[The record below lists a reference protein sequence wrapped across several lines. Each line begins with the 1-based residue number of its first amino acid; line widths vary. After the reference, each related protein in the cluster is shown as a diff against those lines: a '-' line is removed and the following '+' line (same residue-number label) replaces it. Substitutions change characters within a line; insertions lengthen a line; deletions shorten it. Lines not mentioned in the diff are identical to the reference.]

1 MGCQEYSGWNG
12 FYFNLILILSCAGF
26 CVLERKIFPLWLVHH
41 LQRICLPL
49 LLSYMLSFPWKHAF
63 SHNFTI
69 VELSSTSILW
79 NFIIRLI
86 WKKPKTLSLVAE
98 LIPFLSPDSSAVE
111 NMFASIG
118 KSREKNVSLITV
130 IMTIY
135 VLAIVFLFVT
145 LLLTLSDYSYS
156 LHINQIYIVM
166 CILNLLYCLRSQVML
181 LCDCCNRKRAWFFPS
196 VLEEPC

>member
-1 MGCQEYSGWNG
+1 
-12 FYFNLILILSCAGF
+12 
-26 CVLERKIFPLWLVHH
+26 
-41 LQRICLPL
+41 
-49 LLSYMLSFPWKHAF
+49 MLSFPWKHAF

-145 LLLTLSDYSYS
+145 LLLTLSDYSGS

-166 CILNLLYCLRSQVML
+166 CILNLLYCLPSQVML
-181 LCDCCNRKRAWFFPS
+181 LCDCCNRKRACFFPS